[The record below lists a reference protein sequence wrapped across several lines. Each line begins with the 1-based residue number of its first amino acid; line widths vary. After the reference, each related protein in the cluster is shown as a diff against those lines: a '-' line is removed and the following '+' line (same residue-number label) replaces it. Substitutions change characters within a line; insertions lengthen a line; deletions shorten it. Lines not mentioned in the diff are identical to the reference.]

1 MPGTFSSRVESGSD
15 DHEPDD
21 GSRRRWVA
29 PVVTFVVGA
38 LLGGAAVG
46 LVMRGQD
53 APAPVAAPTTSAPST
68 EPESAQ
74 VAVPRSCLAIA
85 DQAQELQ
92 QSIDTAVAAARDL
105 DAARLSDLVRQID
118 EQQVGLRADTETC
131 RRGVATATAVPHPS
145 TATVTVTQGGRDPQ
159 TPEPT
164 AEPTPTS
171 TRSGDAKDEA
181 SRTTRRPTT
190 RATTG

>member
-53 APAPVAAPTTSAPST
+53 APAPVAWLPGDYFGDSFAGP
-68 EPESAQ
+68 
-74 VAVPRSCLAIA
+74 
-85 DQAQELQ
+85 
-92 QSIDTAVAAARDL
+92 AR
-105 DAARLSDLVRQID
+105 
-118 EQQVGLRADTETC
+118 
-131 RRGVATATAVPHPS
+131 
-145 TATVTVTQGGRDPQ
+145 
-159 TPEPT
+159 
-164 AEPTPTS
+164 
-171 TRSGDAKDEA
+171 
-181 SRTTRRPTT
+181 
-190 RATTG
+190 